1 MIHRSAPRG
10 RGITVN
16 PAVGN
21 LPFRI
26 SVLSIGRRFEPREEA
41 FGRMESPLSEDEA
54 LFSQDPLDV
63 VEHVL
68 EAENLKFDRTE
79 RGDVAFTLTG
89 GWRDFGLCFTWRPD
103 VDCLQVSL
111 SLDMRAPP
119 ALRLQVYEL
128 LAGVN
133 ARASL
138 GLFEMREDV
147 EILFRFGTPLL
158 PGEYPGLG
166 QTAGMID
173 VAMEA
178 ADQIGR
184 AHV

>member
-1 MIHRSAPRG
+1 MDS
-10 RGITVN
+10 
-16 PAVGN
+16 
-21 LPFRI
+21 L
-26 SVLSIGRRFEPREEA
+26 
-41 FGRMESPLSEDEA
+41 LSEDEA

-79 RGDVAFTLTG
+79 KGDVAFTLSG

-111 SLDMRAPP
+111 SLDMCAPA
-119 ALRLQVYEL
+119 ALRGQVFEL

-138 GLFEMREDV
+138 GLFEMRDDG

-178 ADQIGR
+178 AERFFPAFDFLIRCGKPP
-184 AHV
+184 AEALAACMFETVGVA

>member
-1 MIHRSAPRG
+1 MDP
-10 RGITVN
+10 
-16 PAVGN
+16 
-21 LPFRI
+21 L
-26 SVLSIGRRFEPREEA
+26 
-41 FGRMESPLSEDEA
+41 LSEDEA

-79 RGDVAFTLTG
+79 KGDVAFTLSG

-111 SLDMRAPP
+111 SLDMCAPA
-119 ALRLQVYEL
+119 ALRGQVFEL

-138 GLFEMREDV
+138 GLFEMREDG

-166 QTAGMID
+166 PRAGMID
-173 VAMEA
+173 VAKEGAERVFPACELRIRCGKRRAEA
-178 ADQIGR
+178 R
-184 AHV
+184 AA

>member
-1 MIHRSAPRG
+1 MD
-10 RGITVN
+10 
-16 PAVGN
+16 
-21 LPFRI
+21 
-26 SVLSIGRRFEPREEA
+26 
-41 FGRMESPLSEDEA
+41 SPLSEDEG

-68 EAENLKFDRTE
+68 EAENLQFDRTE
-79 RGDVAFTLTG
+79 CGDVAFTLSG

-111 SLDMRAPP
+111 SLDMCAPDS
-119 ALRLQVYEL
+119 LRGQVFEL

-138 GLFEMREDV
+138 GLFEMRDDG

-158 PGEYPGLG
+158 PGEHPGLG

-178 ADQIGR
+178 AERFFPAFDFLIRCGKPP
-184 AHV
+184 AEALAACMFETVGVA

>member
-1 MIHRSAPRG
+1 
-10 RGITVN
+10 
-16 PAVGN
+16 
-21 LPFRI
+21 
-26 SVLSIGRRFEPREEA
+26 
-41 FGRMESPLSEDEA
+41 MESFLSEDEA
-54 LFSQDPLDV
+54 LLSQDPLDV

-68 EAENLKFDRTE
+68 EAENLQFDRTE
-79 RGDVAFTLTG
+79 KGDVAFTLSG
-89 GWRDFGLCFTWRPD
+89 GWREFGLCFTWRPD

-111 SLDMRAPP
+111 SLDMRASPDQ
-119 ALRLQVYEL
+119 RGEVFEL

-138 GLFEMREDV
+138 GLFEMREDG

-178 ADQIGR
+178 AERFFPAFEFLVRCGKSPSE
-184 AHV
+184 ALTACMFETVGEA